1 MRKKLNYIV
10 FISVSVLTGL
20 ISAVITRNN
29 MNIYDA
35 INTPPLSPPGF
46 LFPVVWTVLYILMG
60 ISATRVYSANFNQWN
75 SALTVWAVQLMVN
88 FVWSIIFFTYQ
99 AFLFSF
105 IWLILLLALI
115 VLMIFSFRKTDKIAA
130 YLQIPY
136 LLWVT
141 FAGYLNFS
149 IYLLN

>member
-10 FISVSVLTGL
+10 FISVAVLTGL
-20 ISAVITRNN
+20 LSALLTRNN
-29 MNIYDA
+29 MNIYDT

-46 LFPVVWTVLYILMG
+46 LFPVVWTILYILMG
-60 ISATRVYSANFNQWN
+60 VSAARVYSANFNQWN

-88 FVWSIIFFTYQ
+88 FVWSIIFFNYQ

-115 VLMIFSFRKTDKIAA
+115 VLMIFSFRWKKI
-130 YLQIPY
+130 
-136 LLWVT
+136 
-141 FAGYLNFS
+141 G
-149 IYLLN
+149 